1 MFPWSIP
8 SVAIPAS
15 IQSRFLS
22 FALKRSIGHLV
33 KPGQLDPEQI
43 EAQIGSGFVEV
54 KDIQLD
60 EEVRCLDASR
70 DAF

>member
-1 MFPWSIP
+1 MFRQFIP

-33 KPGQLDPEQI
+33 KPGQLDPHQI
-43 EAQIGSGFVEV
+43 EAQLGSGFVEV
-54 KDIQLD
+54 KDVQLD
-60 EEVRCLDASR
+60 QDVGICIQ
-70 DAF
+70 